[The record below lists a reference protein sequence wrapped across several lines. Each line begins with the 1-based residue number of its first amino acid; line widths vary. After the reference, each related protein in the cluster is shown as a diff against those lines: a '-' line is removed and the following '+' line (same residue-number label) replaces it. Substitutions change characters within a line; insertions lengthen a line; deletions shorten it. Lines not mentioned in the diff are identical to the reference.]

1 MANHSLSD
9 ASKSFLE
16 SIAAWQAALPR
27 RLLSDVISQPERA
40 AVLSMDMINGFCK
53 VGALASPRVNAL
65 VPNITRLFSEA
76 WQMGLRHII
85 LTQDTHDPD
94 AIEFEAYA
102 PHCIRGTVEAE
113 TIPEFK
119 ALPFFDQLVV
129 YEKNSISS
137 NINTPLNDWITAHPE
152 VDTWLLVGNCTDIC
166 VYQSALYLRLQA
178 NELRV
183 HRRVIVAQDCVNTYD
198 LPVETARSIGAL
210 PHDGD
215 LLHTLFLY
223 HMALN
228 GVEVIQGYEYPP
240 AL

>member
-1 MANHSLSD
+1 MAQSSLSET
-9 ASKSFLE
+9 SRSFLDTLE
-16 SIAAWQAALPR
+16 VWQKNLPR
-27 RLLSDVISQPERA
+27 YLLSEVIQQPERA
-40 AVLSMDMINGFCK
+40 AILSMDMINGFCT

-65 VPNITRLFSEA
+65 VPNLTKLFSSA
-76 WQMGLRHII
+76 WKMGLRHII

-119 ALPFFDQLVV
+119 ALPFFDQIVV

-137 NINTPLNDWITAHPE
+137 NINTPLNDWIARHPE

-166 VYQSALYLRLQA
+166 VYQSALFLRLQA
-178 NELRV
+178 NELRLQ
-183 HRRVIVAQDCVNTYD
+183 RRVIVAQDCVNTYD
-198 LPVETARSIGAL
+198 LPVEIARSIGAL
-210 PHDGD
+210 LHDGD
-215 LLHTLFLY
+215 SLHTLFLY

-228 GVEVIQGYEYPP
+228 GVEVIQGYEY
-240 AL
+240 